1 MFAKKISKEMVILI
15 RETRSG
21 GVAIAE
27 ICGRFAPQ
35 NSVALNILEDENH
48 KKRDRESDSV
58 DGDVLR
64 KKQCLDND
72 CNVEEEEEKE
82 KETDDDNDD
91 ETDDDTEYDD
101 AYAYSESEIEIS
113 DVFYFDPNN
122 NQIYT
127 TLSDIPA
134 TE

>member
-1 MFAKKISKEMVILI
+1 MVILI

-58 DGDVLR
+58 DGNVLR

-82 KETDDDNDD
+82 EETDDDNDD
-91 ETDDDTEYDD
+91 DDDDD
-101 AYAYSESEIEIS
+101 NESEIEIS

-122 NQIYT
+122 NQIYNNV
-127 TLSDIPA
+127 SDIPA